1 MQRPLLSLKAGAV
14 RRFGGIMRALK
25 GSDRKFLRGLA
36 HDVQPVVQIGKGGI
50 TEGVIGSVNA
60 ALDQHELI
68 KVRFLEFKDEK
79 QELAVQIAQRTGSE
93 QVGMIGHVAIFYRE
107 HADAE
112 KRKIQLP

>member
-1 MQRPLLSLKAGAV
+1 M
-14 RRFGGIMRALK
+14 
-25 GSDRKFLRGLA
+25 RGLA
-36 HDVQPVVQIGKGGI
+36 HDVHPVVQIGKGGV
-50 TEGVIGSVNA
+50 TDGVITSVNA

-79 QELAVQIAQRTGSE
+79 RDLAAQIAQRTGSE

-112 KRKIQLP
+112 KRKIHLP

>member
-1 MQRPLLSLKAGAV
+1 M
-14 RRFGGIMRALK
+14 
-25 GSDRKFLRGLA
+25 RGLA
-36 HDVQPVVQIGKGGI
+36 HDVHPLVQIGKGGV
-50 TEGVIGSVNA
+50 TDGVIASVNA

-79 QELAVQIAQRTGSE
+79 QDLAAQIAQLTGSE

-107 HADAE
+107 QADPE

>member
-1 MQRPLLSLKAGAV
+1 
-14 RRFGGIMRALK
+14 
-25 GSDRKFLRGLA
+25 LRGLA
-36 HDVQPVVQIGKGGI
+36 HDVHPLVQIGKGGV
-50 TEGVIGSVNA
+50 TDGVIASVNA

-79 QELAVQIAQRTGSE
+79 QDLAAQIAQLTGSE

-107 HADAE
+107 QADPE